1 MDWAA
6 GESGSDL
13 SCTGSQV
20 PSGRKILRAS
30 SGPEGQG
37 SGPDSFF
44 VRGRDRA
51 LEKGQSG
58 IRDQFCRLST
68 RGEQIPQVL
77 QSPFLTC
84 GDGRQ
89 GSLYQ
94 DSPFQGLT
102 PHFQGRSWES
112 GGEDCQPLTLGP
124 CRGRTA
130 LGRTP
135 ALPWTSSATWGEG
148 RSLSEP
154 LIPHLITTGV
164 GVRVESHV
172 KLSQARQI
180 LLTELPRLRAPSTRS
195 TSVWVLVAGSG
206 CP

>member
-1 MDWAA
+1 MEGHSQDTKERWAAKKGRGGQGITHPWAMDWAA
-6 GESGSDL
+6 GESQSSSDL
-13 SCTGSQV
+13 SCTGSQA
-20 PSGRKILRAS
+20 PPGRMILRAS

-68 RGEQIPQVL
+68 RGSKFL
-77 QSPFLTC
+77 KFSSLHFLTC

-94 DSPFQGLT
+94 DPPFQGLT

-135 ALPWTSSATWGEG
+135 AL
-148 RSLSEP
+148 RL
-154 LIPHLITTGV
+154 
-164 GVRVESHV
+164 GVRDAA
-172 KLSQARQI
+172 SQS
-180 LLTELPRLRAPSTRS
+180 L
-195 TSVWVLVAGSG
+195 
-206 CP
+206 